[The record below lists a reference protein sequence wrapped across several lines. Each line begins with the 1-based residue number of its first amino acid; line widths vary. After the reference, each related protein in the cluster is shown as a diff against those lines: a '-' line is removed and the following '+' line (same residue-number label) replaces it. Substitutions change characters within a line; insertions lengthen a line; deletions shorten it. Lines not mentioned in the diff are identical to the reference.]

1 MSVHS
6 PLIYQSSFNNSAVSV
21 TMNKFDWKST
31 IRTNLLMLRL
41 TGLWPESDDGYKLDL
56 YTFYAICAKLL
67 ADGNNIF
74 QTAYIFEIYTD
85 LQALASTFFVL
96 CTYWLASVKVCFFVR
111 KIKIIK
117 SLMKELDC
125 EDFQPRSEHQ
135 KIFLEPTLNSWRAI
149 YAVFWTMVAPAL
161 LFLVFFPVI
170 DGSARQYRLPFWAWY
185 PYDTTTSPN
194 YEISYFHQVFSI
206 WFLAICNLNM
216 DTLMAALMM
225 YTVTQCDILCD
236 NLRNIKG
243 GDRGEKIIE
252 CVEHHKKILSFAKN
266 SNTFFNEMVLG
277 QFFTSSASMALGMF
291 EFTLVDPLSSEGIW
305 VAMYVGSVTV
315 QIFLYCWFGNQVEER
330 DLKYFYSAQKKNDS
344 FTLSLEIHK
353 GAIFDRLKINVIIQG
368 FDWKSTIRTNLLMLR
383 LTGLWPESD
392 DGYKL
397 DLYTFYAICAKVLS
411 DGNNF
416 FQTAYIF
423 EIYTDLQA
431 LASTFFVL
439 CTDWLASIKVY
450 YFVRKIKTIKSLMK
464 ELDSEEFQPRNEQQ
478 KIFLEPTLNSW
489 RAIYALF
496 CTVAAPALLLLTLF
510 PIIDGSARQYR
521 LPYWAWYPYDTKT
534 SPNYEIS
541 YFHQVFSIWFL
552 AICNLNMDTLMAA
565 LMMYTVT
572 QCDILCDN
580 LRNIKSGDRGKK
592 IIECV
597 EHHKKIL
604 GFAKN
609 SNIFFNEMV
618 LGQFFTSSASV
629 ALGMFEFTLVDP
641 LSSEGIWVAMYVGSV
656 TVQIFLYCWFGNQVE
671 ERHRLPFFAWYPYDT
686 TTSPLYEI
694 TYFYQIFS
702 AGFLAVVCLNIDTLI
717 AAVMVFTMSQC
728 DILCDNLKNLST
740 CKDSGYSEKLINCIK
755 HHQKILRF
763 AQNSNQFF
771 NEIALGQ
778 FFTSSA
784 SLAMALFQLT
794 VVEALSSEFYSLLF
808 YVASITSQIALY
820 CWFGNEVEFRVSFE
834 LIFYKLC

>member
-1 MSVHS
+1 
-6 PLIYQSSFNNSAVSV
+6 
-21 TMNKFDWKST
+21 MNKFDWKST

-330 DLKYFYSAQKKNDS
+330 
-344 FTLSLEIHK
+344 
-353 GAIFDRLKINVIIQG
+353 V
-368 FDWKSTIRTNLLMLR
+368 
-383 LTGLWPESD
+383 SD
-392 DGYKL
+392 
-397 DLYTFYAICAKVLS
+397 
-411 DGNNF
+411 
-416 FQTAYIF
+416 
-423 EIYTDLQA
+423 
-431 LASTFFVL
+431 
-439 CTDWLASIKVY
+439 
-450 YFVRKIKTIKSLMK
+450 
-464 ELDSEEFQPRNEQQ
+464 
-478 KIFLEPTLNSW
+478 
-489 RAIYALF
+489 
-496 CTVAAPALLLLTLF
+496 
-510 PIIDGSARQYR
+510 
-521 LPYWAWYPYDTKT
+521 
-534 SPNYEIS
+534 
-541 YFHQVFSIWFL
+541 
-552 AICNLNMDTLMAA
+552 
-565 LMMYTVT
+565 
-572 QCDILCDN
+572 
-580 LRNIKSGDRGKK
+580 
-592 IIECV
+592 
-597 EHHKKIL
+597 
-604 GFAKN
+604 
-609 SNIFFNEMV
+609 
-618 LGQFFTSSASV
+618 
-629 ALGMFEFTLVDP
+629 
-641 LSSEGIWVAMYVGSV
+641 
-656 TVQIFLYCWFGNQVE
+656 
-671 ERHRLPFFAWYPYDT
+671 
-686 TTSPLYEI
+686 
-694 TYFYQIFS
+694 
-702 AGFLAVVCLNIDTLI
+702 
-717 AAVMVFTMSQC
+717 
-728 DILCDNLKNLST
+728 
-740 CKDSGYSEKLINCIK
+740 
-755 HHQKILRF
+755 
-763 AQNSNQFF
+763 
-771 NEIALGQ
+771 
-778 FFTSSA
+778 
-784 SLAMALFQLT
+784 
-794 VVEALSSEFYSLLF
+794 
-808 YVASITSQIALY
+808 
-820 CWFGNEVEFRVSFE
+820 
-834 LIFYKLC
+834 

>member
-185 PYDTTTSPN
+185 PYDT
-194 YEISYFHQVFSI
+194 
-206 WFLAICNLNM
+206 
-216 DTLMAALMM
+216 
-225 YTVTQCDILCD
+225 
-236 NLRNIKG
+236 
-243 GDRGEKIIE
+243 
-252 CVEHHKKILSFAKN
+252 
-266 SNTFFNEMVLG
+266 
-277 QFFTSSASMALGMF
+277 
-291 EFTLVDPLSSEGIW
+291 
-305 VAMYVGSVTV
+305 
-315 QIFLYCWFGNQVEER
+315 
-330 DLKYFYSAQKKNDS
+330 
-344 FTLSLEIHK
+344 
-353 GAIFDRLKINVIIQG
+353 
-368 FDWKSTIRTNLLMLR
+368 
-383 LTGLWPESD
+383 
-392 DGYKL
+392 
-397 DLYTFYAICAKVLS
+397 
-411 DGNNF
+411 
-416 FQTAYIF
+416 
-423 EIYTDLQA
+423 
-431 LASTFFVL
+431 
-439 CTDWLASIKVY
+439 
-450 YFVRKIKTIKSLMK
+450 
-464 ELDSEEFQPRNEQQ
+464 
-478 KIFLEPTLNSW
+478 
-489 RAIYALF
+489 
-496 CTVAAPALLLLTLF
+496 
-510 PIIDGSARQYR
+510 
-521 LPYWAWYPYDTKT
+521 KT

-580 LRNIKSGDRGKK
+580 LRNIKSGDRGEK

-604 GFAKN
+604 RYVQLKSGKFPNLKEMYCSFAKN

-618 LGQFFTSSASV
+618 LGQFFTSSASM
-629 ALGMFEFTLVDP
+629 ALGMFEFTLV
-641 LSSEGIWVAMYVGSV
+641 S
-656 TVQIFLYCWFGNQVE
+656 C
-671 ERHRLPFFAWYPYDT
+671 
-686 TTSPLYEI
+686 
-694 TYFYQIFS
+694 
-702 AGFLAVVCLNIDTLI
+702 
-717 AAVMVFTMSQC
+717 
-728 DILCDNLKNLST
+728 KN
-740 CKDSGYSEKLINCIK
+740 
-755 HHQKILRF
+755 
-763 AQNSNQFF
+763 
-771 NEIALGQ
+771 
-778 FFTSSA
+778 
-784 SLAMALFQLT
+784 
-794 VVEALSSEFYSLLF
+794 
-808 YVASITSQIALY
+808 
-820 CWFGNEVEFRVSFE
+820 
-834 LIFYKLC
+834 